1 MSLRSFLGE
10 GSKMGWIILAS
21 WVLLALIF
29 VAFGKLCE
37 SDILLGIGAVMIVMT
52 AMVDDVL
59 Y

>member
-1 MSLRSFLGE
+1 
-10 GSKMGWIILAS
+10 MGWIILVS

-37 SDILLGIGAVMIVMT
+37 SDILLGIGAVMILMT
-52 AMVDDVL
+52 AMINDVT

>member
-10 GSKMGWIILAS
+10 GARMGWIVLVS
-21 WVLLALIF
+21 WILLAFIF

>member
-1 MSLRSFLGE
+1 
-10 GSKMGWIILAS
+10 MGWIILAS
-21 WVLLALIF
+21 WILLALIF

-37 SDILLGIGAVMIVMT
+37 SDILLGIGAVMIAMT